1 MQPGGQAPRSDA
13 HTCLFCSADA
23 ISESMRAV
31 PPSPRSQRC
40 KCCNFSGREQGLS
53 ILHSNKLLGFC
64 QAERKHVRGTWRA
77 ALSGSIRGATKICH
91 TVLLSRPESH
101 LKQGGSAHCSAD
113 QVPGPSLQG
122 TWSGAMHVPTKLAA
136 APRRNRGRARAHP
149 ARTVERRR
157 RDAGG
162 GVPLLRAEMVVVY
175 SYPSAMIA
183 ATVSCNR
190 LHVVQVIQ
198 SCQSMDARED
208 NYRGN
213 HLHMTSVARHYAD
226 G

>member
-1 MQPGGQAPRSDA
+1 MQMQPGGQAPRSDA

-64 QAERKHVRGTWRA
+64 RAERKHVRGTWRA

-101 LKQGGSAHCSAD
+101 LKQGSGSAD
-113 QVPGPSLQG
+113 QAPGPGLQG
-122 TWSGAMHVPTKLAA
+122 TWSGVMHVPAKLAA
-136 APRRNRGRARAHP
+136 APSRNRGRGRAHP
-149 ARTVERRR
+149 HCRRRR

-162 GVPLLRAEMVVVY
+162 GVPLVRAEIEMVVVLPISNDRGY
-175 SYPSAMIA
+175 
-183 ATVSCNR
+183 CNR
-190 LHVVQVIQ
+190 LHVVPLIE
-198 SCQSMDARED
+198 SCQSMDAAFP
-208 NYRGN
+208 G
-213 HLHMTSVARHYAD
+213 